1 MKKAITI
8 LLAAAMAL
16 GLMVPLAGAATLRNS
31 ATVTVSVSSRREY
44 LSKST
49 GGTIGG
55 GYWEYTSNDGI
66 QGTAYCVNWGLLG
79 PSSSK
84 RLPLQAYNRSP
95 HTMGA
100 FANGYPQRSLEQF
113 QELHAGDVRGIENL
127 TEVEYQYATQLAV
140 WATCGQLAVPGTAF
154 TAGRASVVVPTSDA
168 QQIRIYDSIAAI
180 LQQASSWTQT
190 LYTGMYLRA
199 EENADIRGVEIV
211 HRSGLEGAANSGQD
225 GIRKETIGGTEY
237 YTRTLYVSSATST
250 WIDGYTTKVY
260 STDAPQGT
268 IFTAENGSPLE
279 TEQQNG
285 ITYYKVDTS
294 QYRETSLNANGIEF
308 YGAFKL
314 CLPVDSTAE
323 EGALT
328 VKALGG
334 AAQYNLYL
342 AYNSDASEQSFIVSD
357 PGYITCDAVMPVSWT
372 RTGADTASLRLVKSG
387 EGGAPLEGVSFT
399 LTGDRGTVVTGATDR
414 DGVITWQDLPVD
426 ESYTLS
432 EDAAPEGYT
441 LMDPVNLTLTPGT
454 NYKTVV
460 NHTERVFTIRKVDA
474 QNGSALEGAVFRFEQ
489 IDGDYVTTAATG
501 FDGALQFVGDALPYG
516 SYRVTEVQAPA
527 GYEKD
532 AAVETVEWDGAQ
544 DVTLTFQNVRQPA
557 LIVSKVDGVTG
568 VSLPGAVFNLY
579 KDGAL
584 IGSAATNDSG
594 EFRFP
599 LVAGEGYY
607 EVAET
612 VAPDG
617 YQLDRTRHGIYI
629 DPYDPQ
635 IQEDPVLTVE
645 NFSHPSLRII
655 KVDQA
660 SGQRMPGVTFA
671 LYHDG
676 ALYDTLTT
684 GEQGEINLYN
694 APAGAWLV
702 QEVAAGDDHVVNS
715 IPQQI
720 ELEAGQRETQTLVF
734 FNQRKPGIHLVKVDS
749 QTMRSIP
756 GVRFEFKQVGGSF
769 RQEFVTGEN
778 GEIDLS
784 KLEPGA
790 YEVRELEAPE
800 GYLVDD
806 GVRVVQIRPDE
817 TANFVFTNTPMP
829 SLRLIKVSSD
839 GAPLAGVHFRIARVE
854 DGSHYLDRV
863 TDENG
868 EINVSGLEPGVYSV
882 VETATVSGHIL
893 DTGEFHV
900 ELFPGETS
908 TLTIENQKRP
918 SLVIYKTDADTGA
931 PVPGTV
937 FLVEAAGGHSVDEVK
952 TDTQGRAVLDNL
964 LPGVYQISEKSV
976 PAPYL
981 LDAESQMVTLYA
993 NREHTVYFEN
1003 HKKPTLTI
1011 QKVDSITGSP
1021 IEGAKFQV
1029 WYGSNDTETG
1039 ELDDLGTYFTGANGQ
1054 IVLEDLRDGWYRV
1067 TELEPAPGFT
1077 IREPATQEFYI
1088 QGGESKTVTF
1098 QNVPL
1103 SAIAKEDQTK

>member
-1 MKKAITI
+1 
-8 LLAAAMAL
+8 
-16 GLMVPLAGAATLRNS
+16 
-31 ATVTVSVSSRREY
+31 
-44 LSKST
+44 
-49 GGTIGG
+49 
-55 GYWEYTSNDGI
+55 
-66 QGTAYCVNWGLLG
+66 
-79 PSSSK
+79 
-84 RLPLQAYNRSP
+84 
-95 HTMGA
+95 
-100 FANGYPQRSLEQF
+100 
-113 QELHAGDVRGIENL
+113 
-127 TEVEYQYATQLAV
+127 
-140 WATCGQLAVPGTAF
+140 
-154 TAGRASVVVPTSDA
+154 
-168 QQIRIYDSIAAI
+168 
-180 LQQASSWTQT
+180 
-190 LYTGMYLRA
+190 
-199 EENADIRGVEIV
+199 
-211 HRSGLEGAANSGQD
+211 
-225 GIRKETIGGTEY
+225 
-237 YTRTLYVSSATST
+237 
-250 WIDGYTTKVY
+250 
-260 STDAPQGT
+260 
-268 IFTAENGSPLE
+268 
-279 TEQQNG
+279 
-285 ITYYKVDTS
+285 
-294 QYRETSLNANGIEF
+294 
-308 YGAFKL
+308 
-314 CLPVDSTAE
+314 
-323 EGALT
+323 
-328 VKALGG
+328 
-334 AAQYNLYL
+334 
-342 AYNSDASEQSFIVSD
+342 
-357 PGYITCDAVMPVSWT
+357 MP
-372 RTGADTASLRLVKSG
+372 
-387 EGGAPLEGVSFT
+387 
-399 LTGDRGTVVTGATDR
+399 
-414 DGVITWQDLPVD
+414 
-426 ESYTLS
+426 
-432 EDAAPEGYT
+432 
-441 LMDPVNLTLTPGT
+441 
-454 NYKTVV
+454 
-460 NHTERVFTIRKVDA
+460 
-474 QNGSALEGAVFRFEQ
+474 
-489 IDGDYVTTAATG
+489 
-501 FDGALQFVGDALPYG
+501 
-516 SYRVTEVQAPA
+516 
-527 GYEKD
+527 
-532 AAVETVEWDGAQ
+532 
-544 DVTLTFQNVRQPA
+544 
-557 LIVSKVDGVTG
+557 
-568 VSLPGAVFNLY
+568 
-579 KDGAL
+579 
-584 IGSAATNDSG
+584 
-594 EFRFP
+594 
-599 LVAGEGYY
+599 
-607 EVAET
+607 
-612 VAPDG
+612 
-617 YQLDRTRHGIYI
+617 
-629 DPYDPQ
+629 
-635 IQEDPVLTVE
+635 
-645 NFSHPSLRII
+645 
-655 KVDQA
+655 
-660 SGQRMPGVTFA
+660 

-694 APAGAWLV
+694 APAGTWLV

-715 IPQQI
+715 TPQQI

-800 GYLVDD
+800 GCLVDD

-854 DGSHYLDRV
+854 DGTHYLDRV

-893 DTGEFHV
+893 DTREFHV

-1021 IEGAKFQV
+1021 IEGSKFQV

-1039 ELDDLGTYFTGANGQ
+1039 EIDDLGTYFTGANGQ

-1067 TELEPAPGFT
+1067 TELEPAPSFT